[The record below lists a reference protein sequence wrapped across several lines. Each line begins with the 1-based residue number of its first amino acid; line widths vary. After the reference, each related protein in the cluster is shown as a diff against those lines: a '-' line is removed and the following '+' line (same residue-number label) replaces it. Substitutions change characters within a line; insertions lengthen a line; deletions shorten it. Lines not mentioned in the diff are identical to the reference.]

1 MNIRRATVADEAVLR
16 ELWEEF
22 EREVPEPPG
31 FYHEPWEEEWADTR
45 RDIESGAVY
54 LAEDEEGAVGVVRA
68 MAAEHGR
75 SHVQLV
81 HVRPRARRRGVAKA
95 LLREVVREAKEK
107 GTAIVSLEVLVSNE
121 RARTVWERLGF
132 DEHGLFMT
140 TPLDQLERRLEEHA
154 PGETRAATHVQTDDH
169 VSVGRGLAQFIP
181 RLDAPDV
188 RTTSNGWIRI
198 EDPVTT
204 ADRDAQARLA
214 RELSERLGAVVVAL
228 ALEEGA
234 VVRYRLYE
242 RGRMVDE
249 YLSVPEYFEPLPPG
263 DALALRSNPTVV
275 ARLTGADAS
284 RVRAVA
290 RTAAGPAELPP
301 ARELYAQLAEVM
313 GLQP

>member
-1 MNIRRATVADEAVLR
+1 MNIRRATVADEAALR

-45 RDIESGAVY
+45 RDIEGGAVY
-54 LAEDEEGAVGVVRA
+54 LAEDEEGPVGVVRA
-68 MAAEHGR
+68 MAPEHGR

-81 HVRPRARRRGVAKA
+81 HVRPRARWRGVAKA
-95 LLREVVREAKEK
+95 LLREAVREAKAK
-107 GTAIVSLEVLVSNE
+107 GATIVSLEVLVSNE

-132 DEHGLFMT
+132 NEHGLFMT

-169 VSVGRGLAQFIP
+169 VSVGRGLAQFVP

-188 RTTSNGWIRI
+188 RTTSNGWIRV
-198 EDPVTT
+198 EDPLTT

-214 RELSERLGAVVVAL
+214 RELSERLGAVAVAL

-234 VVRYRLYE
+234 VVRFRLYE

-249 YLSVPEYFEPLPPG
+249 YLSVPTYYGEISKADEL
-263 DALALRSNPTVV
+263 ALAANPTIV
-275 ARLTGADAS
+275 ARLTGAGRDE
-284 RVRAVA
+284 VRRIA
-290 RTAAGPAELPP
+290 RTAGTIAELPP
-301 ARELYAQLAEVM
+301 GPELYGELARVM
-313 GLQP
+313 GVEP